1 MSFANNLKF
10 VTVAAAFAVSGAA
23 FAGADDAKT
32 TASLSP
38 ATQLD
43 WDSAHRDA
51 NAYAAANTARTDERL
66 RAPARAG
73 LDAVGLGRRADA
85 LASALSHGE
94 QRQLEIAMAQIG
106 RAHV

>member
-66 RAPARAG
+66 LVKSDRANDSNY
-73 LDAVGLGRRADA
+73 DAKNADVK
-85 LASALSHGE
+85 HV
-94 QRQLEIAMAQIG
+94 AQSK
-106 RAHV
+106 AAAPQSTK